1 MRPVLP
7 LATQTWLYGSAKLL
21 LVLHAAAAIVLIG
34 ASTHHSIITVGY
46 LRGTYKLR
54 LGRIYAATV
63 AVAYALTFALGSIVY
78 PTYRYHVRGLYL
90 DRHAIWASNLFDIKE
105 NFAAFGVPL
114 VLGVLLLSRVMQP
127 KEERHLLPPYAGM
140 VFLSTA
146 IIWFNTFS
154 GLAITMAKGV

>member
-1 MRPVLP
+1 MR
-7 LATQTWLYGSAKLL
+7 LAPALAP
-21 LVLHAAAAIVLIG
+21 AAAIVLIG